1 MIKNE
6 LDGVNRLLKAIS
18 ENSIASLSSETL
30 NNNLDAQDALNTL
43 QQKTSE
49 IQEQGVYVNVEKM
62 TLSPETN
69 KKMELPENTLNVMSA
84 GKDSYRELVQRGS
97 KLYDKDNSTY
107 EFDNSIYV
115 ELTMELGFDELPQ
128 SVKNYIIMI
137 AVVAFKIEKQGDKAR
152 LPYTENQL
160 NMARAAL
167 DKTKTKNTKPNMLTD
182 SDTHLGK
189 YHNRLL

>member
-137 AVVAFKIEKQGDKAR
+137 AVVAFKIEKQGDKTR

>member
-115 ELTMELGFDELPQ
+115 ELTMELSFDELPQ

-137 AVVAFKIEKQGDKAR
+137 AVVAFKIEKQGDKTR